1 MIRIQQF
8 LFLLLTLLFSSC
20 ISNKELNSYYKAKG
34 YSSIKNSQISG
45 LYLVPSDSSKFN
57 LAEKL
62 LDFAKISCEDLVVGE
77 NTVVSLEIRRSN
89 RMFVKILQEKNIVKQ
104 FELRAKVHNNFV
116 SVKRKLKITPIPFF
130 YFHFEEKM
138 ILFLDNE
145 GKLTAVI
152 GNDQAGMV
160 LFMVAGTNSTDI
172 YKFDKVIPTML
183 SI

>member
-1 MIRIQQF
+1 MIRTPQF
-8 LFLLLTLLFSSC
+8 LFLLLTLLLSNC
-20 ISNKELNSYYKAKG
+20 ISNKELNSYYKAEG

-45 LYLVPSDSSKFN
+45 LYLVPADSSKFN

-77 NTVVSLEIRRSN
+77 NTVVSLEIKSRN
-89 RMFVKILQEKNIVKQ
+89 RLFVQILQERNVVKQ
-104 FELRAKVHNNFV
+104 FELKAKVHNNYV

-138 ILFLDNE
+138 ILFLDDK
-145 GKLTAVI
+145 GKLTAVF
-152 GNDQAGMV
+152 GNDQGGMV

-172 YKFDKVIPTML
+172 YKFDKIK
-183 SI
+183 